1 MYCTIEDVK
10 NYLLINI
17 EEWFEPQVEK
27 WIGQV
32 SRMIDRQ
39 TNRDFQATDPDESG
53 TEPETR
59 KYDGTGKRTLFVDEF
74 VKVASVKV
82 DGQEIAAADYL
93 LYPAN
98 KKPHYSI
105 ELAGRSFSRGRQN
118 VEISAFWGYSVEVPE
133 DIRFAA
139 TVLVAGI
146 INNSNQHEGEV
157 SSESWG
163 RYTVTYRSKKELTD
177 FQSAKSILKSFRRI
191 IF

>member
-98 KKPHYSI
+98 K
-105 ELAGRSFSRGRQN
+105 
-118 VEISAFWGYSVEVPE
+118 
-133 DIRFAA
+133 
-139 TVLVAGI
+139 
-146 INNSNQHEGEV
+146 
-157 SSESWG
+157 
-163 RYTVTYRSKKELTD
+163 
-177 FQSAKSILKSFRRI
+177 
-191 IF
+191 